1 MTSITKNKKTI
12 IFAICYLAYTSIY
25 IARLNLS
32 MASPGL
38 MENGILTKSQI
49 GILGS
54 VFSVIYASGRLING
68 RISDSKPPFFMICTG
83 LILAGIANLTFGFFP
98 PFVGMILLWSLNALA
113 QSMLWSSILCVLSTI
128 HNEAEAKKRTSLM
141 VTSVA
146 FGNIAGIIVS
156 TAIIS
161 NIGLNFAFIIP
172 GGLTL
177 IMCAAVFLS
186 IHKIPAPSSTTEKSD
201 DSPVSS
207 LSREKRREIALNLVP
222 ALLHGVMKDNI
233 SLWMTVYFVDT
244 FGINL
249 ESSAYFVLF
258 IPAVGFV
265 GRMLYPILYRLCRE
279 NEHLVSV
286 IGFAVCLISAL
297 PLCLGVGSPIFAMI
311 LLGLIYAAVSVI
323 NTSFLSIYPLHFVN
337 EGRVATVSGI
347 MDFVT
352 YLGAGISSV
361 IYGYIGYIP
370 MFISWAVVSALSII
384 LMLKAVRAAHNAK

>member
-1 MTSITKNKKTI
+1 MKKSRKAI
-12 IFAICYLAYTSIY
+12 IFAICYIAYTSIY

-38 MENGILTKSQI
+38 MEDGILTKAQI

-68 RISDSKPPFFMICTG
+68 RLADNQPPYRMICTG
-83 LILAGIANLTFGFFP
+83 LILAGAANLTFGAFP
-98 PFVGMILLWSLNALA
+98 PFVGMVLLWSLNALA

-128 HNEAEAKKRTSLM
+128 HDEAEAKKRTSLM

-146 FGNIAGIIVS
+146 FGNIAGILVS

-161 NIGLNFAFIIP
+161 NIGLNFAFLIP
-172 GGLTL
+172 GGFTI
-177 IMCAAVFLS
+177 IMGAAVFAS
-186 IHKIPAPSSTTEKSD
+186 IHKIPAPSYGEKDGKPSKGSAL
-201 DSPVSS
+201 SPK
-207 LSREKRREIALNLVP
+207 KRRELLINLIP

-244 FGINL
+244 FGIDL

-265 GRMLYPILYRLCRE
+265 GRMLYPMLYKFCRE
-279 NEHLVSV
+279 NESLVST
-286 IGFAVCLISAL
+286 IGFAVCLASAL
-297 PLCLGVGSPIFAMI
+297 PLCIGVGSPSLAML
-311 LLGLIYAAVSVI
+311 LLGLIYAAVSII
-323 NTSFLSIYPLHFVN
+323 NTGFLSIYPLHFVN

-352 YLGAGISSV
+352 YLGAGIASI

-370 MFISWAVVSALSII
+370 MFVSWVVVSAISIFI
-384 LMLKAVRAAHNAK
+384 MASAAMRAKRG